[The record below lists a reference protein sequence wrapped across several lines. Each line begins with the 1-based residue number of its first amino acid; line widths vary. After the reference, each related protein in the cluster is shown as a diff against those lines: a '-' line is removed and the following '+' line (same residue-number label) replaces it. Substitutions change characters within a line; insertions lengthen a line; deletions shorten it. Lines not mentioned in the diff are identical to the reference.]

1 MRLCS
6 DLSEKVYDRWLFS
19 FRHKELLSRG
29 TELKVKRVLGLVC
42 LACIAWVI
50 GIAAQPAAA
59 TDRVNGDYWTYDASA
74 TVPLWFADVAVNGMT
89 TYTCVDQSIL
99 DIGGTSYPVN
109 IMKISGG
116 KSGAADFMGTQVS
129 MTLGG
134 YVYETQEGMGIAK
147 SDVFTWMKTT
157 IGTSSFPLVYRN
169 VTEVSTTYTPAMLS
183 GFRPSTVDAGDSWV
197 ETVTST
203 TTTTKWV
210 NGTMQ
215 GSPDTRTEIPVFNF
229 VAASSMET
237 VTTPAG
243 KFEAL
248 RITATASDGNS
259 VVYWWSSDVQN
270 FVKEDTFEAGSA
282 TPVATMVLKDYEIGS
297 AVNLALVAA
306 MGGIALVVA
315 LVVLVLV
322 LLKKRKLM
330 QYQPPQSPPPAQRRQ

>member
-1 MRLCS
+1 MRLSS
-6 DLSEKVYDRWLFS
+6 DSSEKVYGRWLFS
-19 FRHKELLSRG
+19 FRHEELLSRG
-29 TELKVKRVLGLVC
+29 TELKRKRVLGLIC

-50 GIAAQPAAA
+50 GVAAHPAAA

-74 TVPLWFADVAVNGMT
+74 TVPLLFTNVVVNGTT
-89 TYTCVDQSIL
+89 TYTCVDQSTL

-109 IMKISGG
+109 VMKISGG

-147 SDVFTWMKTT
+147 SDVFTWMNTT

-169 VTEVSTTYTPAMLS
+169 VTEVSTTYTPAVLS

-197 ETVTST
+197 ETVAST
-203 TTTTKWV
+203 TTTTKRV

-215 GSPDTRTEIPVFNF
+215 GSPDTQTETLAFNF
-229 VAASSMET
+229 VAAASKEI

-248 RITATASDGNS
+248 RITATVSDGNS
-259 VVYWWSSDVQN
+259 VVYWWSSEVQN
-270 FVKEDTFEAGSA
+270 FVKEDTYEAGSA
-282 TPVATMVLKDYEIGS
+282 TPVATMILKDYEIGS

-306 MGGIALVVA
+306 MGGIALAVA
-315 LVVLVLV
+315 LVVLALV
-322 LLKKRKLM
+322 LLKKRKLV
-330 QYQPPQSPPPAQRRQ
+330 QYRPPQSPPPAQRGQ

>member
-1 MRLCS
+1 MRLSS
-6 DLSEKVYDRWLFS
+6 DSSEKVYGRWLFS
-19 FRHKELLSRG
+19 FRYEELLSRG
-29 TELKVKRVLGLVC
+29 TELKRKRVLGLIC

-50 GIAAQPAAA
+50 GIAAHPAAA

-74 TVPLWFADVAVNGMT
+74 TVPLWFGDVAVNGMT
-89 TYTCVDQSIL
+89 THTCVDQSIL

-129 MTLGG
+129 VTLGG

-147 SDVFTWMKTT
+147 SDIFTWMNTT
-157 IGTSSFPLVYRN
+157 IGTSSFPLVCRN

-197 ETVTST
+197 EMVAST

-215 GSPDTRTEIPVFNF
+215 GSPDTQTETLAFNF
-229 VAASSMET
+229 VAAPSMEI

-259 VVYWWSSDVQN
+259 VVYWWSSEVQN
-270 FVKEDTFEAGSA
+270 FVKEDTYEAGSA
-282 TPVATMVLKDYEIGS
+282 TPVATMVLKDYKAGS
-297 AVNLALVAA
+297 AVDFALVAA

-315 LVVLVLV
+315 LVVLALV
-322 LLKKRKLM
+322 LRKKRKAM
-330 QYQPPQSPPPAQRRQ
+330 QYQPPQSPPPAQQGQ